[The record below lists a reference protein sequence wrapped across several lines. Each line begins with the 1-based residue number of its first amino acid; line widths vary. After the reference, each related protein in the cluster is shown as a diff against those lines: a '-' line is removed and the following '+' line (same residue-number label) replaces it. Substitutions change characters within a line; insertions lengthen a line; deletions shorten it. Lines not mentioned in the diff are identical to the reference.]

1 MSDELS
7 VRLAPQVPS
16 PRKVDPAAL
25 TLRLQAQGP
34 HTAQALAAAA
44 GADRSRISRAL
55 SSLGPAIIRLG
66 TTRGAT
72 YALRRPIRGLGDTFP
87 IRSID
92 ADGRAHDWA
101 EITAL
106 HGGWRLTWADTA
118 QPPAWADHLF
128 ALGGF
133 SEGFPFFLS
142 EIRPQGFLGRA
153 IARAL
158 PPALGLDSDPRNWPT
173 DDDTLVYLASEGDDV
188 AGNLIVGDGPLRR
201 FQERLLTPPAL
212 LSDSARATRYPELAS
227 TAASFGAAGSSV
239 EGEQPKFLLPL
250 GGTPAPASAFE
261 SGTGVPPVSDGE
273 ASRLAALSVPSSLQV
288 SGLSSPPSSSTPV
301 LVKFTDLLSTPTGR
315 RWGDLY
321 IAEAHAQALLHN
333 HGEAHAAPRLVH
345 AGDRLFLE
353 TPRYDR
359 VGAHGRRG
367 VVSLRALHDAF
378 DGPDT
383 NQWPAVATHLHAR
396 GLIDAA
402 ALRSTRLRHAFG
414 QLIGNSDMHFGNLA
428 FWFDDTLP
436 FRLAPAY
443 DMLPMQWAPT
453 VGSATPSPDFL
464 PPLPLPADREVWH
477 EAAALA
483 AELWRL
489 VAANPLISPSFAA
502 IARSAGDTIAR
513 LRAMA

>member
-1 MSDELS
+1 M
-7 VRLAPQVPS
+7 
-16 PRKVDPAAL
+16 PRPRQIDPAAL

-34 HTAQALAAAA
+34 QSAPALAAHLHV
-44 GADRSRISRAL
+44 DDSNIRRAL
-55 SSLGPAIIRLG
+55 ALPEIAPHLVRLG
-66 TTRGAT
+66 SRRGAS
-72 YALRRPIRGLGDTFP
+72 YALRRAIRGLGHAFP
-87 IRSID
+87 IRRID
-92 ADGRAHDWA
+92 SDGRAHDWA

-106 HGGWRLTWADTA
+106 HGGWRLTWPDPARA
-118 QPPAWADHLF
+118 PAWADHLF

-153 IARAL
+153 IARVL

-201 FQERLLTPPAL
+201 FQERLLAPPAPL
-212 LSDSARATRYPELAS
+212 PESARATRYPELAS
-227 TAASFGAAGSSV
+227 TASSFGAAGSSV
-239 EGEQPKFLLPL
+239 EGEQPKFLLTLSAGETPS
-250 GGTPAPASAFE
+250 PAPAFE

-273 ASRLAALSVPSSLQV
+273 EPRLAAPSVSSALQV
-288 SGLSSPPSSSTPV
+288 SGLSSHPSLQPV

-321 IAEAHAQALLHN
+321 IAEAHAQALLHA
-333 HGEAHAAPRLVH
+333 HGEAHAAPRLVQ
-345 AGDRLFLE
+345 AGDRIFLE

-378 DGPDT
+378 DGPDS
-383 NQWPAVATHLHAR
+383 NQWPAVAAHLHAQ

-402 ALRSTRLRHAFG
+402 ALRSIRLRHAFG

-453 VGSATPSPDFL
+453 VGNATPSPAFA
-464 PPLPLPADREVWH
+464 PPLPLPGDREVWH
-477 EAAALA
+477 EAAALS
-483 AELWRL
+483 AEFWRL
-489 VAANPLISPSFAA
+489 VAGNPLISPAFAA
-502 IARSAGDTIAR
+502 IARSAGETVAR
-513 LRAMA
+513 LRSVA

>member
-1 MSDELS
+1 M
-7 VRLAPQVPS
+7 PS

-34 HTAQALAAAA
+34 QTAQALAAAA
-44 GADRSRISRAL
+44 AADRSRISRAL
-55 SSLGPAIIRLG
+55 TALGPAIVRLG

-72 YALRRPIRGLGDTFP
+72 YALRRSIRALGDTFP
-87 IRSID
+87 IRRID
-92 ADGRAHDWA
+92 ADGRPQDWA

-106 HGGWRLTWADTA
+106 HGGWRLTWTDAA
-118 QPPAWADHLF
+118 NPPAWADQLLG
-128 ALGGF
+128 LGGF

-142 EIRPQGFLGRA
+142 EVRPQGFLGRA

-158 PPALGLDSDPRNWPT
+158 PPALGLDPDPRNWPT
-173 DDDTLVYLASEGDDV
+173 DDDTLVYLASEGDDLS
-188 AGNLIVGDGPLRR
+188 GDLIVGDIPLRR
-201 FQERLLTPPAL
+201 FQERLLAPPAPL
-212 LSDSARATRYPELAS
+212 PESARATRYPELAA
-227 TAASFGAAGSSV
+227 TAASSGVAGSSV
-239 EGEQPKFLLPL
+239 EGEQPKFLVTL
-250 GGTPAPASAFE
+250 APVERVDPNALYASAG
-261 SGTGVPPVSDGE
+261 GTGVPPVIDGE
-273 ASRLAALSVPSSLQV
+273 ASPRAAPSA
-288 SGLSSPPSSSTPV
+288 SSPSDSDSGSVLPAPRPPLPTPV

-321 IAEAHAQALLHN
+321 IAEAIAQALLHA

-345 AGDRLFLE
+345 AGDRIFLE

-378 DGPDT
+378 DGPDS
-383 NQWPAVATHLHAR
+383 NQWPAVAAHLHAR
-396 GLIDAA
+396 GLIDAP

-414 QLIGNSDMHFGNLA
+414 RLIGNSDMHFGNLA
-428 FWFDDTLP
+428 FWFDDALP

-453 VGSATPSPDFL
+453 VGNATPSPDFA
-464 PPLPLPADREVWH
+464 PPLPLPADREIWH

-483 AELWRL
+483 AEFWRL
-489 VAANPLISPSFAA
+489 VAANPLISPPFAA
-502 IARSAGDTIAR
+502 IARSAGETLAH
-513 LRAMA
+513 LRAVA

>member
-1 MSDELS
+1 M
-7 VRLAPQVPS
+7 PS

-34 HTAQALAAAA
+34 QTAQALAAAVD
-44 GADRSRISRAL
+44 ADRSRISRAL
-55 SSLGPAIIRLG
+55 SSLGPVIVRLG

-72 YALRRPIRGLGDTFP
+72 YALRRFVRTLGHTFP
-87 IRSID
+87 IRRID
-92 ADGRAHDWA
+92 ADGRAQDWA

-106 HGGWRLTWADTA
+106 HGGWRLTWANPSS
-118 QPPAWADHLF
+118 PPDWADQLLG
-128 ALGGF
+128 LGGF

-142 EIRPQGFLGRA
+142 EVRPQGFLGRA

-158 PPALGLDSDPRNWPT
+158 PPALGLDPDPRNWPS
-173 DDDTLVYLASEGDDV
+173 DDDTLVYLASEGDDLS
-188 AGNLIVGDGPLRR
+188 GDLIVGDIPLRR
-201 FQERLLTPPAL
+201 FQDRLLAPPAPL
-212 LSDSARATRYPELAS
+212 PESARATRYPELAA
-227 TAASFGAAGSSV
+227 TAASSGVAGSSV
-239 EGEQPKFLLPL
+239 EGEQPKFLVTLENL
-250 GGTPAPASAFE
+250 G
-261 SGTGVPPVSDGE
+261 
-273 ASRLAALSVPSSLQV
+273 
-288 SGLSSPPSSSTPV
+288 PV

-315 RWGDLY
+315 RWGDLT
-321 IAEAHAQALLHN
+321 IAEAIAQSILHA
-333 HGEAHAAPRLVH
+333 HGETHAAPRLVQ
-345 AGDRLFLE
+345 AGDRIFIE

-378 DGPDT
+378 DGPDS
-383 NQWPAVATHLHAR
+383 NQWPAVAAHLHAR

-414 QLIGNSDMHFGNLA
+414 RLIGDSDMHFGNLA

-453 VGSATPSPDFL
+453 VGNATPSPDFA
-464 PPLPLPADREVWH
+464 PPLPLPADREIWH

-483 AELWRL
+483 AEFWRL
-489 VAANPLISPSFAA
+489 VAGNPLVSPAFAS
-502 IARSAGDTIAR
+502 IARSAGETLAR
-513 LRAMA
+513 LRAVA

>member
-1 MSDELS
+1 M
-7 VRLAPQVPS
+7 
-16 PRKVDPAAL
+16 PRPRQIDPAAL

-34 HTAQALAAAA
+34 QSAPALAAHLHV
-44 GADRSRISRAL
+44 DDSNIRRAL
-55 SSLGPAIIRLG
+55 ALPEIAPHLVRLG
-66 TTRGAT
+66 SRRGAS
-72 YALRRPIRGLGDTFP
+72 YALRRAIRGLGHAFP
-87 IRSID
+87 IRRID
-92 ADGRAHDWA
+92 SDGRAHDWA

-106 HGGWRLTWADTA
+106 HGGWRLTWPDPARA
-118 QPPAWADHLF
+118 PAWADHLF

-142 EIRPQGFLGRA
+142 EVRPQGFLGRA

-201 FQERLLTPPAL
+201 FQERLLAPPAPL
-212 LSDSARATRYPELAS
+212 PESARATRYPELAS
-227 TAASFGAAGSSV
+227 TASSFGAAGSSV
-239 EGEQPKFLLPL
+239 EGEQPKFILTLENV
-250 GGTPAPASAFE
+250 G
-261 SGTGVPPVSDGE
+261 
-273 ASRLAALSVPSSLQV
+273 
-288 SGLSSPPSSSTPV
+288 PV

-321 IAEAHAQALLHN
+321 IAEAIAQALLHA

-345 AGDRLFLE
+345 AGDRIFLE

-378 DGPDT
+378 DGPDS
-383 NQWPAVATHLHAR
+383 NQWPAVAAHLHAR
-396 GLIDAA
+396 GLIDTP

-414 QLIGNSDMHFGNLA
+414 RLIGNSDMHVGNLA

-453 VGSATPSPDFL
+453 VGNATPSPDFA
-464 PPLPLPADREVWH
+464 PPLPLPADREIWH

-483 AELWRL
+483 AEFWRL
-489 VAANPLISPSFAA
+489 VAGNPLVSPPFAA
-502 IARSAGDTIAR
+502 IARAAGETLAR
-513 LRAMA
+513 LRAVA

>member
-1 MSDELS
+1 MPRPRQIE
-7 VRLAPQVPS
+7 PS
-16 PRKVDPAAL
+16 AIA
-25 TLRLQAQGP
+25 LRLQTQGP
-34 HTAQALAAAA
+34 QSAPALAAHLR
-44 GADRSRISRAL
+44 ADDSNIRRAL
-55 SSLGPAIIRLG
+55 ALPEIAPHLVRLG
-66 TTRGAT
+66 SRRGT
-72 YALRRPIRGLGDTFP
+72 SYALRRPIRGLGDTFP
-87 IRSID
+87 IRRID
-92 ADGRAHDWA
+92 IDGRPHDWA

-106 HGGWRLTWADTA
+106 HGGWRLAWANPSS
-118 QPPAWADHLF
+118 QPAWADHLF

-201 FQERLLTPPAL
+201 FQERLLTPPAR

-239 EGEQPKFLLPL
+239 EGEQPKFLLTL
-250 GGTPAPASAFE
+250 GGTPSPASAFE

-273 ASRLAALSVPSSLQV
+273 ASRLAAHSFPSSLQV

-321 IAEAHAQALLHN
+321 IAEAHAQAILHA

-378 DGPDT
+378 DGPDS

-396 GLIDAA
+396 SLIDAA

-436 FRLAPAY
+436 FRLAPTY

-477 EAAALA
+477 EAATLA
-483 AELWRL
+483 AEFWRL
-489 VAANPLISPSFAA
+489 VAANPLISPGFAA
-502 IARSAGDTIAR
+502 IARSAGETLAR
-513 LRAMA
+513 LRAVA